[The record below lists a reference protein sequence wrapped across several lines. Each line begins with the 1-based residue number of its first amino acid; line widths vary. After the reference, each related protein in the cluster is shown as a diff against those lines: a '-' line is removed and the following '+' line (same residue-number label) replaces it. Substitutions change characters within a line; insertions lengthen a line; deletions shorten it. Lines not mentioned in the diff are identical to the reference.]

1 MSGEFRSE
9 KPVDRLT
16 RLTVAMTDA
25 LDAHP
30 ERGDEKCVIFLT
42 SESDQRG
49 GLQMYG
55 YDDDTEA
62 LVDLFEHLRAVFRAN
77 GSDLAFAPMPGHG

>member
-30 ERGDEKCVIFLT
+30 ERGDEKCVIFLR
-42 SESDQRG
+42 SESDQCG
-49 GLQMYG
+49 GLQMFG
-55 YDDDTEA
+55 YDDDSDA
-62 LVDLFEHLRAVFRAN
+62 LIDVLVHLQAVFRAN